1 MRPEFAKTGAD
12 PAITDPIGAAGD
24 PIGAAV
30 DSVSAAVAPASG
42 HVAWQTASVTI
53 SIDDLE
59 HAAAPGWRAIEE
71 DRLGDWLLR
80 AAGGFTGR
88 ANSALASGDPGMPLG
103 DAVETVRRWYRARAL
118 PAMIAVP
125 HPVGRPE
132 DNAVTQILDG
142 RGWTVREDAATV
154 MIAATADV
162 ASQVRAAG
170 ARVRID
176 CAPDAAWLARYHYR
190 GQELPPMAVQV
201 LTSAPWQAFGSV
213 RADGETIAIGRVAG
227 DSDWAGLTAIEVD
240 PRHRRAGLGTTMTV
254 ALAAQAADR
263 GVANLYLQVA
273 DGNVSARLLYRRIG
287 FADHHG
293 YHYRVDQTV
302 A

>member
-1 MRPEFAKTGAD
+1 M
-12 PAITDPIGAAGD
+12 
-24 PIGAAV
+24 
-30 DSVSAAVAPASG
+30 
-42 HVAWQTASVTI
+42 TI
-53 SIDDLE
+53 SIAELE

-88 ANSALASGDPGMPLG
+88 ANSALAAGDPGVPLG
-103 DAVETVRRWYRARAL
+103 DAVETVRRWYQARAL

-125 HPVGRPE
+125 HPAGQPE
-132 DNAVTQILDG
+132 DSALTQLLAG
-142 RGWTVREDAATV
+142 RGWTVREDAAIV

-162 ASQVRAAG
+162 ASQVRASD

-176 CAPDAAWLARYHYR
+176 RAPDAAWLARYHYR
-190 GQELPPMAVQV
+190 GQELPPVAVQV

-213 RADGETIAIGRVAG
+213 RAGGETIAIGRVAG
-227 DSDWAGLTAIEVD
+227 SGDWAGLTAIEVD
-240 PRHRRAGLGTTMTV
+240 QRYRRAGLATAMTV

-263 GVANLYLQVA
+263 GIANLYLQVA
-273 DGNVSARLLYRRIG
+273 DGNVTARLLYRRIG

-293 YHYRVDQTV
+293 YHYRVDQ
-302 A
+302 AIA